1 MQSKINNALFA
12 FLLFF
17 GAINAQNKRA
27 IDSLIT
33 LSQTANDTT
42 KANLYNVISALWAGT
57 NPEKNYEYGHKI
69 IELGK
74 KSGQEKYVALG
85 NFKLGIYYQTSGN
98 LDSAKYFYETALV
111 LAKKNNREKIESFI
125 HQNLGL
131 VYEKEGNYEK
141 AIIENID
148 AIRIQEKIKNMPV
161 VADLKNNIAVIYIKQ
176 KDYVMAEKY
185 LLYAFSDFKKINA
198 PGTLAYVYQNLGLV
212 ENHKGNVAKRNE
224 YYHLALKEFAIS
236 NNVFGQ
242 ADIYQNLSLTFLEQN
257 QADSAKLYNAKAL
270 SLSKSLNSIAS
281 VYSAY
286 INYSNLYIRFFNNP
300 VLGLAYLD
308 SAAAIKEVFS
318 LPEYRIAH
326 LQQLAQYEIAYGDK
340 TKGFALMD
348 KFLGLKDS
356 LLSLENI
363 ESIKNI
369 NAKYETEK
377 KDLQIKNQSLEISA
391 REKENEAKNKILIIG
406 TIGLLAVL
414 IFAFIAYNNF
424 KKTKKANVII
434 NSQKQ
439 QVELQKEEIETQK
452 LLVEEKQKEIIDSI
466 NYAQKIQSAVL
477 TGEQVWKKISPEYFI
492 VFQPKDIVSGD
503 FYWAYNTVNNRSVF
517 ALADCT
523 GHGVPGGFMSMLGN
537 SFLNEIVV
545 ENKIFNPAEILN
557 KLRQKIIT
565 SLEQKGAADRRDGMD
580 MAICCWNKLNNTL
593 EFAGANNKLWIIRN
607 GVMEEFTGDKMPVGN
622 YAGELKAFSNKT
634 IVLQKNDIIF
644 LTTDGFA
651 DQFGGDSGKKL
662 MSKNLKQFLI
672 NNSSLPIEQQ
682 KLELIN
688 FLNIWKGKH
697 EQVDDVS
704 VVAIKVC

>member
-1 MQSKINNALFA
+1 MQSKIYNTLFA
-12 FLLFF
+12 FLLFLS
-17 GAINAQNKRA
+17 AINAQNKRV

-85 NFKLGIYYQTSGN
+85 NFKLGIYYQTLGN
-98 LDSAKYFYETALV
+98 LDSAKYFYDITLV
-111 LAKKNNREKIESFI
+111 SAKKNKREKIESFV
-125 HQNLGL
+125 HQNLAM
-131 VYEKEGNYEK
+131 VYQNEGNYEK
-141 AIIENID
+141 AITENIE
-148 AIRIQEKIKNMPV
+148 AIRIQEKLKNMPV

-185 LLYAFSDFKKINA
+185 LLDASADFKKINA
-198 PGTLAYVYQNLGLV
+198 PGTMGFIYQNLGLI
-212 ENHKGNVAKRNE
+212 ENYKSNLAKSSH
-224 YYHLALKEFAIS
+224 YYHLALHEFKVS
-236 NNVFGQ
+236 NNLFGQ
-242 ADIYQNLSLTFLEQN
+242 AAIYENLGLIFFSQN
-257 QADSAKLYNAKAL
+257 QPDSSIFYNAKSL
-270 SLSKSLNSIAS
+270 SLAKNLNSAEYI
-281 VYSAY
+281 YSAY
-286 INYSNLYIRFFNNP
+286 INYANINIRCFKAP
-300 VLGLAYLD
+300 KMALLYLD
-308 SAAAIKEVFS
+308 SAATIKEVYM
-318 LPEYRIAH
+318 LPEYKIAH
-326 LQQLAQYEIAYGDK
+326 LQQLAQYEMAYGDK
-340 TKGFALMD
+340 NKGFAYMD

-356 LLSLENI
+356 LLSLENM
-363 ESIKNI
+363 ELIKNI

-391 REKENEAKNKILIIG
+391 KEKENAAKNKILIIG

-424 KKTKKANVII
+424 KKTQKANVII
-434 NSQKQ
+434 NNQKQ

-477 TGEQVWKKISPEYFI
+477 TGEQVWNKISQEHFI
-492 VFQPKDIVSGD
+492 IFQPKDIVSGD
-503 FYWAYNTVNNRSVF
+503 FYWAYNTINNRSVF

-557 KLRQKIIT
+557 KLRKKIIT

-580 MAICCWNKLNNTL
+580 L
-593 EFAGANNKLWIIRN
+593 
-607 GVMEEFTGDKMPVGN
+607 
-622 YAGELKAFSNKT
+622 S
-634 IVLQKNDIIF
+634 
-644 LTTDGFA
+644 
-651 DQFGGDSGKKL
+651 
-662 MSKNLKQFLI
+662 LI
-672 NNSSLPIEQQ
+672 HI
-682 KLELIN
+682 
-688 FLNIWKGKH
+688 
-697 EQVDDVS
+697 
-704 VVAIKVC
+704 